1 MSRFAG
7 LSRKTCFV
15 ILLGLSI
22 IACGS
27 SGLSSTQ
34 SVTEPPA
41 AISSAI
47 APAANDTLV
56 PSAVSLTPVLTTDN
70 STTKSA
76 FKVAVIV
83 DTLSEPVTREQAQS
97 IFDEANKLIQPF
109 VPIGLEMVDFVQDGG
124 GGSTQDMAG
133 RYLASHTTAVPNGIL
148 IFSFGDAGQAKL
160 NNGYGY
166 ALPASAGYRNA
177 FVSPVGGANQIYVA
191 VVRFGSKYMACG
203 YGGTDAV
210 QSKTSIGGECNNKP
224 GTACV
229 QKDGYSMCAN
239 AVGNL
244 YTSTP
249 THFVSSMVI
258 HEFLHSFSPG
268 GDKDNYATPECN
280 ARMGYPASFFDL
292 QESEYYNGICPF
304 VYDDFAASYQ
314 P

>member
-1 MSRFAG
+1 M
-7 LSRKTCFV
+7 
-15 ILLGLSI
+15 LGLSI

-27 SGLSSTQ
+27 SGLSPTQ
-34 SVTEPPA
+34 NVTEPPA
-41 AISSAI
+41 AISSPTAL
-47 APAANDTLV
+47 AANDTLI
-56 PSAVSLTPVLTTDN
+56 PSAVVSTPDN
-70 STTKSA
+70 SNTGTT
-76 FKVAVIV
+76 FKVAVIA
-83 DTLSEPVTREQAQS
+83 DTLSEPVTRDQAQS

-133 RYLASHTTAVPNGIL
+133 RYLASHPAALPNGIL
-148 IFSFGDAGQAKL
+148 IFSFGDGGQAKL

-166 ALPASAGYRNA
+166 ALPAPAGYRNA
-177 FVSPVGGANQIYVA
+177 YVSPVGGADQIYVA
-191 VVRFGSKYMACG
+191 VVRFGIKYMACG

-210 QSKTSIGGECNNKP
+210 QSTKAIGGECNNKP
-224 GTACV
+224 STACV
-229 QKDGYSMCAN
+229 QKDGYSMCTN

-249 THFVSSMVI
+249 THFVSSTVI
-258 HEFLHSFSPG
+258 HEFMHSFSPG

>member
-1 MSRFAG
+1 M
-7 LSRKTCFV
+7 
-15 ILLGLSI
+15 LGLSI

-27 SGLSSTQ
+27 SSLSPTQ
-34 SVTEPPA
+34 NVTEPPA
-41 AISSAI
+41 AISSPTAL
-47 APAANDTLV
+47 AANDTLI
-56 PSAVSLTPVLTTDN
+56 PSAVVSTPDN
-70 STTKSA
+70 SNIGTT
-76 FKVAVIV
+76 FKVAVIA
-83 DTLSEPVTREQAQS
+83 DTLSEPVTRDQAQS

-133 RYLASHTTAVPNGIL
+133 RYLASHPAALPNGIL
-148 IFSFGDAGQAKL
+148 IFSFGDGGQAKL

-166 ALPASAGYRNA
+166 ALPAPAGYRNA
-177 FVSPVGGANQIYVA
+177 YVSPVGGADQIYVA
-191 VVRFGSKYMACG
+191 VVRFGIKYMACG

-210 QSKTSIGGECNNKP
+210 QSTKAIGGECNNKP
-224 GTACV
+224 STACV
-229 QKDGYSMCAN
+229 QKNGYSMCAN

-268 GDKDNYATPECN
+268 GDKDNYATPKCN